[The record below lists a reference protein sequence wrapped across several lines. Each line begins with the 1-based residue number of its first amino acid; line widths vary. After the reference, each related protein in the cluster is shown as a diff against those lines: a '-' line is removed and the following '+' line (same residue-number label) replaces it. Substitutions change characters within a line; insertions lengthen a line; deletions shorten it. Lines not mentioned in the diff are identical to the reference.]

1 MASVDM
7 SPPLSVGIGVLLVMS
22 CVWYWHQLGGL
33 EVRPSTR
40 GLRRSSL
47 VFSVLAVVALVRAA
61 SFIDYESHPALYIEA
76 WLAAVAL
83 VFLVV
88 VFVACDVF
96 NSFRIQRKEL
106 EDEAI
111 ENATRLSSQLKDV
124 IKRSGRD
131 EGGSDG

>member
-33 EVRPSTR
+33 EVRPSSR

>member
-1 MASVDM
+1 M
-7 SPPLSVGIGVLLVMS
+7 SPPLSVGIGCLLVIS

-61 SFIDYESHPALYIEA
+61 SFIDYESDPALYIEA
-76 WLAAVAL
+76 WLAAIAL

-96 NSFRIQRKEL
+96 NSFRIQRKAL

-124 IKRSGRD
+124 MNRSRRD
-131 EGGSDG
+131 DGETDG

>member
-1 MASVDM
+1 MASLDM

-131 EGGSDG
+131 EGGPDG

>member
-1 MASVDM
+1 MASLDM
-7 SPPLSVGIGVLLVMS
+7 SPPLSVGLGALLVMS
-22 CVWYWHQLGGL
+22 CVWYWHQLGGV

-61 SFIDYESHPALYIEA
+61 SFIDYESHPSLYIEA
-76 WLAAVAL
+76 WLAAIAL

-96 NSFRIQRKEL
+96 NSFRIQRKVL

-124 IKRSGRD
+124 INRSDSD

>member
-1 MASVDM
+1 MIASLDM
-7 SPPLSVGIGVLLVMS
+7 SPPLSVGIGCLLVIS

-47 VFSVLAVVALVRAA
+47 VF
-61 SFIDYESHPALYIEA
+61 
-76 WLAAVAL
+76 
-83 VFLVV
+83 

-96 NSFRIQRKEL
+96 NSFRIQRKAL

-124 IKRSGRD
+124 MNRSRRD
-131 EGGSDG
+131 DGETDG

>member
-1 MASVDM
+1 MIASVDM
-7 SPPLSVGIGVLLVMS
+7 SPFLSVSLGIVLVAS
-22 CVWYWHQLGGL
+22 SVWYWHQLGAV

-47 VFSVLAVVALVRAA
+47 VFAVLAVVALVRAA

-76 WLAAVAL
+76 WLASVAL

-88 VFVACDVF
+88 VFVAFDVF

-106 EDEAI
+106 ENEAV
-111 ENATRLSSQLKDV
+111 ENATRLSSQLKDLV
-124 IKRSGRD
+124 GRPGRD
-131 EGGSDG
+131 DGGD

>member
-7 SPPLSVGIGVLLVMS
+7 SPPLSVGIGVLLVLS

>member
-96 NSFRIQRKEL
+96 NSFRIQRREL

>member
-1 MASVDM
+1 MASLDM
-7 SPPLSVGIGVLLVMS
+7 SPPLSVGIGALLVMS

-33 EVRPSTR
+33 HVRPSTR

-47 VFSVLAVVALVRAA
+47 VFSVLAVVELVRAA

-96 NSFRIQRKEL
+96 NSFRIQRREL

-111 ENATRLSSQLKDV
+111 ENASRLSSQLKDV
-124 IKRSGRD
+124 INRSGRD
-131 EGGSDG
+131 DGGPDG